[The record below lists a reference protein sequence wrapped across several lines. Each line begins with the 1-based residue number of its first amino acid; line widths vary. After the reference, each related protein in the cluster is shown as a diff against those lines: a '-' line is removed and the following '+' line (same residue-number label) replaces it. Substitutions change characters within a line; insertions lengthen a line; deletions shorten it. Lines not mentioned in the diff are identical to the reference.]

1 MSVIALY
8 SDFETGARAV
18 QALVDAGFERNN
30 ISIVANDADQR
41 YSSTLNTTETDDGDV
56 KAGQGAGFG
65 AIVGGLIGLG
75 VALIPGIGPVLAAG
89 PLAAAVMA
97 GVGAVAG
104 AATGGIAASLI
115 DLGVPE
121 EDASLYAEGIKRG
134 GALVTIDVDSE
145 EYAGR
150 AESILNRYNP
160 VNINE
165 RGQID
170 AISPTAADMTRQSTA
185 NTQPIQNTVNSAEPR
200 TINAGDQQR
209 LQVVEENVQVGKR
222 EVQDGTVRV
231 HTRVT
236 ERPVEE
242 KVQLHD
248 EKVVVDRRPVDRAA
262 TAADLNTFEEAT
274 IEMTER
280 HEEPVVSKTAHVVEE
295 VVVGKQAQ
303 DHTETVRETVRRK
316 DVDVEGGQ
324 QTGRTYADYE
334 TRFRNHYTTNFGN
347 VSGATWDTYS
357 PAYQY
362 GYQLA
367 NDPNYRDYTWDR
379 VEADARRDW
388 ESSNP
393 NSWDKFKNS
402 VRGAWDEV
410 RGRNY

>member
-8 SDFETGARAV
+8 NDFETGARAV
-18 QALVDAGFERNN
+18 QALVDAGFDRKN
-30 ISIVANDADQR
+30 ISIVANDPDQR
-41 YSSTLNTTETDDGDV
+41 YSSTIKTTTADDGDV
-56 KAGQGAGFG
+56 KAGEGAGFG

-121 EDASLYAEGIKRG
+121 EDAALYAEGIKKG
-134 GALVTIDVDSE
+134 GALVTVDVDSE

-150 AESILNRYNP
+150 AESILNRYSP

-165 RGQID
+165 RGEID
-170 AISPTAADMTRQSTA
+170 AISPTTADMTRQSTA
-185 NTQPIQNTVNSAEPR
+185 STQPIQNTVNTAAPR
-200 TINAGDQQR
+200 TANAGDQQK

-222 EVQDGTVRV
+222 AVQDGTVRV

-248 EKVVVDRRPVDRAA
+248 EKVVVDRHPVDRAA
-262 TAADLNTFEEAT
+262 TAADLNTFQEGT
-274 IEMTER
+274 IEVTES
-280 HEEPVVSKTAHVVEE
+280 HEEPVVSKSARVVEE
-295 VVVGKQAQ
+295 VTVGKEAQ
-303 DHTETVRETVRRK
+303 DRTETVRETVRRK
-316 DVDVEGGQ
+316 DVEVEGAP
-324 QTGRTYADYE
+324 QTSGWADYE
-334 TRFRNHYTTNFGN
+334 TRFRNNYNTNYA
-347 VSGATWDTYS
+347 STGATWDTYS
-357 PAYQY
+357 PAYRY

-379 VEADARRDW
+379 VEANARRDW
-388 ESSNP
+388 ETGHP
-393 NSWDKFKNS
+393 NSWDQFKNA
-402 VRGAWDEV
+402 VRNAWDEV
-410 RGRNY
+410 RGKSY